1 MPIGIVSDLLSIL
14 IGSIIGINFKHL
26 MPEGIKVSLI
36 KIFGICALT
45 IGIVSLMKI
54 NSLPAVIFALI
65 FGYLIGESLNCDTKL
80 KAFIL
85 SVIKNLNSMIL
96 VTMNNTSNSILSLP

>member
-26 MPEGIKVSLI
+26 MPERIKVSLI

-54 NSLPAVIFALI
+54 NSLPAVFL
-65 FGYLIGESLNCDTKL
+65 
-80 KAFIL
+80 FIL
-85 SVIKNLNSMIL
+85 KLPLLFKYSKTHIKTNFL
-96 VTMNNTSNSILSLP
+96 